1 MLKTEQNERD
11 LAVLILA
18 AGKGKRMNN
27 PDIPKVMAELK
38 GAPLIGHVL
47 RNLHDT
53 YPTEIIAI
61 VGHHREIVIE
71 YLQRNFNKVD
81 TVIQYEQLGTGHAV
95 MQAKDALADFNGNVL
110 ILSGDV
116 PLMKTNTLLE
126 FIEQHKTKKADISV
140 LTAFIPDATGYGRVI
155 RDDSGNFTKIV
166 EHKDATEEERS
177 IREINSGI
185 YCVDSVKLFESLAK
199 VNNNN
204 AQGEYYL
211 TDIIA
216 LLHNS
221 GNNVTATVCNDYREI
236 LGINTAEELV
246 NAEALYSQLYANV

>member
-1 MLKTEQNERD
+1 MQKTDQNTRD

-27 PDIPKVMAELK
+27 PEIPKVMAELK
-38 GAPLIGHVL
+38 GIPLIGHVL
-47 RNLHDT
+47 RNLYDIH
-53 YPTEIIAI
+53 PTEIIAI
-61 VGHHREIVIE
+61 VGHHREIVID
-71 YLQRNFNKVD
+71 YLQRDFNNIH
-81 TVIQYEQLGTGHAV
+81 TVVQFEQLGTGHAV
-95 MQAKDALADFNGNVL
+95 MQAKSVLADFNGDVL

-116 PLMKTNTLLE
+116 PLMRAETLTE
-126 FIEQHKTKKADISV
+126 FVSQHKTKNADISV
-140 LTAFIPDATGYGRVI
+140 LTAFVPDAAGYGRVV
-155 RDDSGNFTKIV
+155 RDDSGNFTKII

-216 LLHNS
+216 LLYNS
-221 GNNVTATVCNDYREI
+221 GNNVTATTCNDYREI
-236 LGINTAEELV
+236 LGINTADELA
-246 NAEALYSQLYANV
+246 NAEALYSQLYINV